1 MDFRNEGIISFVGN
15 ILPILYGTRTRST
28 SWINFMGHH
37 EQHWLIQKEALSIL
51 FYKRYVDDIFCMLKT
66 LEPEIILDFLK
77 HQT

>member
-1 MDFRNEGIISFVGN
+1 
-15 ILPILYGTRTRST
+15 
-28 SWINFMGHH
+28 MGHH

>member
-1 MDFRNEGIISFVGN
+1 
-15 ILPILYGTRTRST
+15 
-28 SWINFMGHH
+28 MGHH

-66 LEPEIILDFLK
+66 SEPEIILDFLK